1 MGIANWFVN
10 NLNTEERALTR
21 DLISIAIADKE
32 FSDDEKK
39 IILDICQIEDISNI
53 ELMESIRDASHG
65 TKSFRTL
72 EEKKNYLIHLIRVM
86 AVDGNYPSLEMHL
99 IEIIAKEIGVSRMQ
113 IISFVVDEIK
123 AKNLGEAEGFLIID
137 NFVNYFIETGA

>member
-10 NLNTEERALTR
+10 NMNTEERTLTR

-39 IILDICQIEDISNI
+39 IILDICQIEDISNV

-65 TKSFRTL
+65 TKSFRTI
-72 EEKKNYLIHLIRVM
+72 EEKKYYLIHLIRVM

-113 IISFVVDEIK
+113 LISFVVDDIK
-123 AKNLGEAEGFLIID
+123 ANNLSQIEGLVIID
-137 NFVNYFIETGA
+137 NFLKYFIETGA

>member
-1 MGIANWFVN
+1 MRIANWFVN